1 MRLLEGPRGELRGS
15 RRVLKG
21 IFVTFFNVFEC
32 FRGRYLPGTLVSR
45 ALATASD
52 RCSGS
57 VTLYSQGRSLFPR
70 VGHFY
75 DCFDAGFV
83 TITGYYPRVLKL
95 VKQY

>member
-1 MRLLEGPRGELRGS
+1 M
-15 RRVLKG
+15 
-21 IFVTFFNVFEC
+21 FEC

-57 VTLYSQGRSLFPR
+57 VTLYLHGRSLFPR
-70 VGHFY
+70 VVY

-83 TITGYYPRVLKL
+83 ATLGPMLNFGSCSVFMPSRSLSQQKTKMIADLRNSE
-95 VKQY
+95 